1 MVIGRG
7 TFEKV
12 LEFDAWPYD
21 KPVYLLSR
29 TLERPP
35 AGFEDKVSIV
45 RLKPADLLAHLYEAG
60 FRSAYIDGGKVV
72 QSFLAEDLIDELIV
86 AKVPVLIGEGSRFV
100 ITPRTFAGL
109 AYLTIFGSVI
119 AYSSFIFALA
129 HMRATSLSLYAY
141 VNPAVAVVLGW
152 LILDEKLT
160 WVSIVAMVV
169 ILGGVAIVQTARG
182 EKTPAAP
189 VEVEEKRNAA

>member
-1 MVIGRG
+1 VTARVSTHVYCGTSLDGFIARPDGDIGWLVRFADDDAVAAYNEFTARVDVMVIGRG

-35 AGFEDKVSIV
+35 DGFEDKVSIV

-86 AKVPVLIGEGSRFV
+86 AKVPVLIGEG
-100 ITPRTFAGL
+100 IPL
-109 AYLTIFGSVI
+109 FGS
-119 AYSSFIFALA
+119 LA
-129 HMRATSLSLYAY
+129 SDIEFEHRETRICSNGLVRSYYAR
-141 VNPAVAVVLGW
+141 
-152 LILDEKLT
+152 
-160 WVSIVAMVV
+160 
-169 ILGGVAIVQTARG
+169 RG
-182 EKTPAAP
+182 
-189 VEVEEKRNAA
+189 RG